1 MVKSVNDFINKKVYR
16 SNIQSLMKYF
26 GMDVQKEMR
35 NKIKGRQPLKDV
47 KTFVFLH
54 SILES

>member
-1 MVKSVNDFINKKVYR
+1 MVKSLNYLMDKKVYR
-16 SNIQSLMKYF
+16 SNIQSPMKYF

-35 NKIKGRQPLKDV
+35 SKIKGRQPLKDL
-47 KTFVFLH
+47 KTFVFQH

>member
-1 MVKSVNDFINKKVYR
+1 MDKKVYR
-16 SNIQSLMKYF
+16 SNIQSPVKYF

-35 NKIKGRQPLKDV
+35 SKIKGRQPLKDL
-47 KTFVFLH
+47 KTFVFQH